1 MPIPVKLA
9 PIVLIFNLIFLY
21 WFVKHILS
29 YILFP
34 FACDLVKT
42 NFHRQMNER
51 MALEVSGT
59 LIQANEIIQDKMNKD
74 TYEKYETFREYRQNV
89 MSIKKMC
96 DYV

>member
-1 MPIPVKLA
+1 M
-9 PIVLIFNLIFLY
+9 LIFNLIFLY

-34 FACDLVKT
+34 FASDLVKT